1 MANLTGSV
9 NFDKHLEE
17 TPSYGLIP
25 DGTYP
30 AIITASEMK
39 PTKAGTGQYLQLTI
53 DLQGDQYSGRKVWDR
68 LNLVN
73 PNQQAVAIAHRTLN
87 DLAIAC
93 GIDLS
98 QPDALADSEVLHF
111 QPILVDVVTE
121 KGTGGYE
128 ASNGIKRYHADAT
141 GAAPQTHR
149 PQAPQPASSGI
160 GPNPAPWEG

>member
-1 MANLTGSV
+1 
-9 NFDKHLEE
+9 
-17 TPSYGLIP
+17 
-25 DGTYP
+25 
-30 AIITASEMK
+30 
-39 PTKAGTGQYLQLTI
+39 
-53 DLQGDQYSGRKVWDR
+53 

-98 QPDALADSEVLHF
+98 QENALADSEALHF
-111 QPILVDVVTE
+111 RPILVDVVTE

-141 GAAPQTHR
+141 GAAPQ
-149 PQAPQPASSGI
+149 APQPASST
-160 GPNPAPWEG
+160 GPKEVPW